1 MDKYLDEKF
10 LLVRDKIKSVLISD
24 FLTFDQV
31 SKLKNQMGV
40 YFVYEDDEILYIG
53 KTNKFNIRFGVDL
66 KHETTHTLVAK
77 LIKSGRF
84 RDRFEVIDFLKNK
97 CKVRIEL
104 ADSNREAEAIEAMAI
119 WLLNPVFNKS

>member
-10 LLVRDKIKSVLISD
+10 LLVRDRLNKVLISD

-40 YFVYEDDEILYIG
+40 YFVYEDDVILYIG

-84 RDRFEVIDFLKNK
+84 QDRFEVIDFLKNI
-97 CKVRIEL
+97 CKVRIVL
-104 ADSNREAEAIEAMAI
+104 ADSNTEAEAIEAMAI